1 MMNKKYQADVMIQ
14 NELVMIIKYN
24 KLSKNNR

>member
-1 MMNKKYQADVMIQ
+1 MNKKYYADVIIQ